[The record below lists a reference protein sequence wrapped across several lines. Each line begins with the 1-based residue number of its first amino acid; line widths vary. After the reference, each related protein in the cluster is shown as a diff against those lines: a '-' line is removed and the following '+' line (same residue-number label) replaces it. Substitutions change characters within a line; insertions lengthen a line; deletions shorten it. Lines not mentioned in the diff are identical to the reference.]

1 MSDEEPQAGAAPERG
16 TAKGRKYTRGVR
28 ASRLSL
34 TNALLASGLTTQVAL
49 AAKIAE
55 LEELESPPK
64 DSVSRAFR
72 EKSVDP
78 VTLNRIARALGVEP
92 HSLYLSATNVENE
105 NESEPLADASADAL
119 ELPQAAALAPLSPA
133 AVTATL
139 LPKLT
144 KPANPPPSARTV
156 VAVALVVVVLA
167 GWLGMASGPSATGS
181 DSSTGVSPLVSLAPG
196 GVLTVAMM
204 PTPGHDDMP
213 LHTAMSSALDHRVRL
228 SAPSSGVLF
237 AEGDAQELRQ
247 TLRTQVVLE
256 RTQQSSGRYISLAVR
271 WSSEQDSGVLAADVG
286 LAVERS
292 QLERRV
298 GVAAGVALLDLV
310 VGNKQVAPPSK
321 TAMQS
326 YIAGRQL
333 LDETSSDQTVRD
345 AEHAFLDATERAP
358 GWSLGHAGLC
368 DAKLLNSW
376 TDNEQR
382 ALQVAEPIC
391 ADALRLG
398 AAQPYVQAAWGHY
411 LRRSGQAS
419 KAQAFLSATAGS
431 ASVAQLGQ
439 LAEVEFALYRQ
450 TSDNGHLDHA
460 LERLQRLV
468 VLEPA
473 YWRWHWLAGT
483 YYYFQGDLAA
493 AVTEGQAAS
502 ALKDVPVVLVNLGMA
517 QFCLGDVNGMLGSF
531 ERVTQLQPDSYLGH
545 EYAGL
550 ARFYLGDFK
559 AAVTLRRTAIER
571 IGASGDPEI
580 HDMWGGLGDA
590 LRHAGDA
597 PGASVAYRQAAEILE
612 RDMLGGI
619 ASVSD
624 YAHRAFYHAM
634 LASLG
639 DADEPQAGLIRV
651 SVRRD
656 LEQLHA
662 DDLDRSSRVRYAQ
675 VLVLLGKPAAASVQA
690 EEAVEQCAGLA
701 AHPDLVALLPG

>member
-1 MSDEEPQAGAAPERG
+1 MSDQEPQAGVAPGRG
-16 TAKGRKYTRGVR
+16 AAKGRKYTRGVR

-105 NESEPLADASADAL
+105 SESLADASAAAL
-119 ELPQAAALAPLSPA
+119 ERPRAAAA
-133 AVTATL
+133 AETATL
-139 LPKLT
+139 FPEPAE
-144 KPANPPPSARTV
+144 PANPPPAARTV
-156 VAVALVVVVLA
+156 VMVALVVALLA
-167 GWLGMASGPSATGS
+167 GWLGMTTGPSVTGA
-181 DSSTGVSPLVSLAPG
+181 DSSTGGSPLVALAPG
-196 GVLTVAMM
+196 GVLTAAMM
-204 PTPGHDDMP
+204 PTAGHDDMP
-213 LHTAMSSALDHRVRL
+213 LYTAMSSALDHRVRL

-237 AEGDAQELRQ
+237 ADGDAQDLRQ
-247 TLRTQVVLE
+247 TLRTQLVLE
-256 RTQQSSGRYISLAVR
+256 RTQERRGRYISLAVH

-286 LAVERS
+286 LAVELA

-310 VGNKQVAPPSK
+310 EGNNQLAPPSK
-321 TAMQS
+321 MAMQS

-345 AEHAFLDATERAP
+345 AERAFMDAAQRSP
-358 GWSLGHAGLC
+358 DWSLGHAGLC

-382 ALQVAEPIC
+382 ALQLAEPIC

-411 LRRSGQAS
+411 LRRSGQAP
-419 KAQAFLSATAGS
+419 KAQAFLSETAGTG
-431 ASVAQLGQ
+431 SVAQLGQ

-450 TSDNGHLDHA
+450 TSDAAHLDHA

-468 VLEPA
+468 AIEPG

-483 YYYFQGDLAA
+483 YYYFQGDLVS
-493 AVTEGQAAS
+493 AVAQGQAAS

-517 QFCLGDVNGMLGSF
+517 QFCLGDVPGMLSSF

-559 AAVTLRRTAIER
+559 VAVTLRRTAIER
-571 IGASGDPEI
+571 IGVTGDPEI

-590 LRHAGDA
+590 LRHAGDVRA
-597 PGASVAYRQAAEILE
+597 ASAAYRQAAEILE

-639 DADEPQAGLIRV
+639 GADGPQAGLLRE
-651 SVRRD
+651 SVGRD

-675 VLVLLGKPAAASVQA
+675 VLALLGKPVAASVQA
-690 EEAVEQCAGLA
+690 GAVVEQCAGLA
-701 AHPDLVALLPG
+701 AHPDLASLLPG